1 MKSYTV
7 TLTKDEIHIL
17 SSLLSQNREAMF
29 KFVRDMPDD
38 ETGNA
43 IFDAYNAKFKPLA
56 AKLDAAV
63 NADKLASAKGEMKK

>member
-38 ETGNA
+38 EIGNA

-56 AKLDAAV
+56 VKLDAA
-63 NADKLASAKGEMKK
+63 AKK